1 MKFEIGD
8 TFRIDYKLLQ
18 SDYHLIK
25 PCSEKHLIFRIKS
38 FSKSELTVYFI
49 DNRTTNKKCKCQTC
63 SDDRKIKSI
72 GIRYIRLHQSN
83 RQRIRNIKLEQ
94 IGIYDSLL

>member
-8 TFRIDYKLLQ
+8 TFRIDHKLLH
-18 SDYHLIK
+18 SDYSSIK
-25 PCSEKHLIFRIKS
+25 QCNAKHLIFRIKS
-38 FSKSELTVYFI
+38 FSKSELSVYFI
-49 DNRTTNKKCKCQTC
+49 DNRTNKKCKCSTC

-72 GIRYIRLHQSN
+72 SIRYIRLHQSN
-83 RQRIRNIKLEQ
+83 KQRIRNIKLEQ